1 MRRAEDGGAG
11 AAGVAGS
18 TAMTDSSPPP
28 TAAGGVLVALGSIL
42 GAAAGFAVGEATA
55 GFLIGLGLGAVA
67 ALLIWW
73 RDRA

>member
-1 MRRAEDGGAG
+1 
-11 AAGVAGS
+11 
-18 TAMTDSSPPP
+18 MTDSSPPP

>member
-1 MRRAEDGGAG
+1 MRQAEDGGAG

-18 TAMTDSSPPP
+18 AAMTDSSSPP